1 MIDESRFNREHCDDA
16 CYHNYSMTGII
27 VCLLVD
33 SRTILSLYVCMYGY
47 VVGTYKL
54 VTRHKQK

>member
-33 SRTILSLYVCMYGY
+33 SRAILSLYVCMYVCMGMLSEH
-47 VVGTYKL
+47 TNW
-54 VTRHKQK
+54 HKQK